1 MSLANV
7 QQLYEQAH
15 ILPALD
21 KLNLIERLLIDLD
34 QPNNEIAHIWEEE
47 AKKRWQAYQNGIL
60 KTISYDDVMKE
71 LSL

>member
-21 KLNLIERLLIDLD
+21 KLNLIERLLVDLD
-34 QPNNEIAHIWEEE
+34 QPNNEIAHLWEGE
-47 AKKRWQAYQNGIL
+47 ANRRWQAYQNGHL
-60 KTISYDDVMKE
+60 QTIDYDEVMKE
-71 LSL
+71 LSS

>member
-1 MSLANV
+1 MSLANI

-21 KLNLIERLLIDLD
+21 KLNLIERLLVDLD
-34 QPNNEIAHIWEEE
+34 QPNNEIAHIWSKE
-47 AKKRWQAYQNGIL
+47 AAKRWQAYQSGHL
-60 KTISYDDVMKE
+60 QTVSYDEVMKE

>member
-1 MSLANV
+1 MSLTNI

-47 AKKRWQAYQNGIL
+47 AKKRWQAYQNGTL
-60 KTISYDDVMKE
+60 KTISYDGVMKE